1 VPVKTQ
7 GVISAEVSAQ
17 LLQALL
23 DLLHCDP
30 PSLVP
35 TDSPS
40 TLPAGELLRP
50 RIKCGAWK
58 LSRDRATQ
66 TDTDLLCFAG
76 IGTSIASRSRA
87 ASCSVVWGVRV
98 SPHRALGALS
108 PRCTWWRPRYAQ
120 KNLVR
125 ACASSPEISQG
136 VAMES
141 CLLGPR
147 GFGLS
152 QKKKNRVRGVGP
164 RSWGPGGKPRRR
176 GSHGVGMGLT
186 WG

>member
-1 VPVKTQ
+1 
-7 GVISAEVSAQ
+7 
-17 LLQALL
+17 L

-152 QKKKNRVRGVGP
+152 QKKKSGP
-164 RSWGPGGKPRRR
+164 RRGPPVLGSRRKPPTNGVAWGW
-176 GSHGVGMGLT
+176 HGVDMGLAWGWHVVGMGLA